1 MLKFLRNK
9 DKKFLLNIL
18 FFIFLFPFEILANK
32 IPDKFLDPDYVF
44 KPEENIKYPYK
55 IGLWGSIETHD
66 RIHQKSYA
74 LRYDN
79 LNSFTN
85 EYSLRFEK
93 RQGDCGKADC
103 DRKSKKYIGRSEII
117 LSKEQLNRNWYNWN
131 FYFDTSSDMPKNNDF
146 IHVGQ
151 FKMNLEHE
159 HKTRYLLTDKKIDKY
174 NEICPEMNLYFSIR
188 SNGML
193 VTRQGVTSCEN
204 DFNKLVIDQDNLKGK
219 WHNIILNIN
228 WTDQDDG
235 FIKLWINNKL
245 FLDHKGKTISKIIK
259 KNSDHYYAPKFRIGL
274 YGQGEIG
281 DQILHLDNIYAAKE
295 CKKIKLNINCEDII
309 SQSKIY
315 KISSIKSLSS
325 EQIKIRK
332 YYLSFI
338 VKKISKKYNKSENE
352 IENWIDITTDHLP
365 WVEEFDK
372 ITSRKEMS
380 KLEKFLIDN
389 AKREFKN

>member
-1 MLKFLRNK
+1 MKTLIA
-9 DKKFLLNIL
+9 IL
-18 FFIFLFPFEILANK
+18 ILFPFEILAK
-32 IPDKFLDPDYVF
+32 KLPDKFLDPEYVF
-44 KPEENIKYPYK
+44 KAEENIQYPYK

-85 EYSLRFEK
+85 KYSLRFEK

-103 DRKSKKYIGRSEII
+103 DRNSKKYIGRSEII
-117 LSKEQLNRNWYNWN
+117 FSKEQLNTNWYNWN

-151 FKMNLEHE
+151 FKMDLEHE
-159 HKTRYLLTDKKIDKY
+159 HQTRNLLTDKKIDKY
-174 NEICPEMNLYFSIR
+174 NEICPEMNAYFSIR
-188 SNGML
+188 SNGM
-193 VTRQGVTSCEN
+193 VFTRQGVTSCEN
-204 DFNKLVIDQDNLKGK
+204 DFNNLVIDKDNLKGK

-245 FLDHKGKTISKIIK
+245 FLDHKGKTISKIIRK
-259 KNSDHYYAPKFRIGL
+259 DSNNYYAPQFRIGL

-281 DQILHLDNIYAAKE
+281 DQVLYLDNIYAAKE
-295 CKKIKLNINCEDII
+295 CEKIKFNLNCKKLI
-309 SQSKIY
+309 SQSNVNKL
-315 KISSIKSLSS
+315 SSLKALSS
-325 EQIKIRK
+325 EQLKVRK
-332 YYLSFI
+332 YYLSFV
-338 VKKISKKYNKSENE
+338 VKKISKKFNKSE
-352 IENWIDITTDHLP
+352 IETEDWIDIKTEHLP

-372 ITSRKEMS
+372 IFIRKEFS
-380 KLEKFLIDN
+380 KLEKFLMDEAN
-389 AKREFKN
+389 KEFTN